1 MSGSSK
7 NEQYLKAV
15 EKTVDKAKRAEI
27 IHLNTEDEVFNGR
40 TITVNNREL
49 VNFSSCSYLGL
60 ELDPRLKAAAKDAVD
75 RYGTQFSSSRSYVS
89 HGMYEE
95 LEQLLSTVFKK
106 PVVLAPTTTLGHLS
120 MIPVLVGDNDVV
132 ILDHQVHASVNMAA
146 QMVKARGVKVEMIR
160 HNNMDMLEQ
169 RINKLKDQYDKIWYL
184 ADGIYSMFG
193 DGAPMEELKRL
204 HDKYEQLQLYI
215 DDAHGVSWHGAQGRG
230 YVMEQLGGQWPERMY
245 LTGSMAKSFGCVGGI
260 LVFPNEEAKQMVRG
274 WGGTL
279 IFSGPIQPPLLAA
292 AIASVKIHLSAELPA
307 LQARLKRRIMAFEN
321 TANTLGLKTTGTNL
335 TPIRFIKLGNYELG
349 FRIAEEV
356 RKAGFYL
363 NLAAFPS
370 VPMKETGLR
379 FTIHNH
385 LTEQDITNVL
395 LAVKAAWL
403 KHAEELNL
411 SIPRSMQVNTSRIAV

>member
-7 NEQYLKAV
+7 NEQYLQAV
-15 EKTVDKAKRAEI
+15 KKTVDKAKRAEI

-40 TITVNNREL
+40 TITVNQQEL

-60 ELDPRLKAAAKDAVD
+60 ELDPRLKSAAKDAVD

-193 DGAPMEELKRL
+193 DGAPMKELKRL

-230 YVMEQLGGQWPERMY
+230 FVLEQLGGQWLERLY

-260 LVFPNEEAKQMVRG
+260 LVFPNEEAKQIVRG

-321 TANTLGLKTTGTNL
+321 TANALGLKTTGTNL

-385 LTEQDITNVL
+385 LTEQDISNVL
-395 LAVKAAWL
+395 IAVKAAWL
-403 KHAEELNL
+403 KHAAELNL
-411 SIPRSMQVNTSRIAV
+411 LIPQAMQVNTSRIAV

>member
-7 NEQYLKAV
+7 NEQYFEAV
-15 EKTVDKAKRAEI
+15 KKTVDKAKKAEI

-40 TITVNNREL
+40 TITVKGQEL

-95 LEQLLSTVFKK
+95 LEQLLGTIFKK

-146 QMVKARGVKVEMIR
+146 QMVKARGIKVEMIR

-230 YVMEQLGGQWPERMY
+230 YVLEQLGGQWPERMY

-292 AIASVKIHLSAELPA
+292 ALASVRIHLSAELPA

-321 TANTLGLKTTGTNL
+321 TAKSLGLETTGTNL

-349 FRIAEEV
+349 FKIAEEV
-356 RKAGFYL
+356 RNAGFYL

-395 LAVKAAWL
+395 MAVKAAWL
-403 KHAEELNL
+403 KHAEELTL
-411 SIPRSMQVNTSRIAV
+411 SIPRSLQVNTSRIAV

>member
-7 NEQYLKAV
+7 NEQYFEAV
-15 EKTVDKAKRAEI
+15 KKTVDKAKRAEI
-27 IHLNTEDEVFNGR
+27 IHLNTEDEVFDGR
-40 TITVNNREL
+40 TITVNKQEL

-95 LEQLLSTVFKK
+95 LEQLLGTVFKK

-146 QMVKARGVKVEMIR
+146 QMVKARGIKVEMIR

-193 DGAPMEELKRL
+193 DGAPMKELKRL

-230 YVMEQLGGQWPERMY
+230 YVLEQLGGQWLERMY

-260 LVFPNEEAKQMVRG
+260 LVFPNEEAKQKVRG

-292 AIASVKIHLSAELPA
+292 ALASVRIHLSAELPA
-307 LQARLKRRIMAFEN
+307 LQARLKRRIMTFES
-321 TANTLGLKTTGTNL
+321 TAKSLGLITTGTNL

-349 FRIAEEV
+349 FQIAEEV

-403 KHAEELNL
+403 KHARELNL
-411 SIPRSMQVNTSRIAV
+411 SIPRSLQANPSRIAV